1 MSQRQRHGRA
11 LQGTPRR
18 LALNADAVLPDVLEE
33 GLRIVFCG
41 TAAGA
46 VAARVGAPY
55 AGPGNRFWSI
65 LHETGLT
72 PRLLRAQEFR
82 DLASFGIGLTDVA
95 KFASG
100 SDSSLA
106 RCDFDPGA
114 VVAKVER
121 HGPGIL
127 AFVGKRAAREVL
139 GGSVGYGPQDVR
151 IAVSDVWVLP
161 STSGAARG
169 SWDTKPWHDLA
180 HAGPILTSRRVP
192 TLR

>member
-1 MSQRQRHGRA
+1 
-11 LQGTPRR
+11 
-18 LALNADAVLPDVLEE
+18 
-33 GLRIVFCG
+33 
-41 TAAGA
+41 

-55 AGPGNRFWSI
+55 AGPGNRFWWV

-82 DLASFGIGLTDVA
+82 DLPRYGIGLTDVA

-106 RCDFDPGA
+106 RGDFDPAA
-114 VVAKVER
+114 VVEKVER
-121 HGPGIL
+121 YAPRVL

-139 GGSVGYGPQDVR
+139 GRPVVCGPQGMR
-151 IAVSDVWVLP
+151 IGVSDAWVVP

-169 SWDTKPWHDLA
+169 AWNLAPWRALSTA
-180 HAGPILTSRRVP
+180 AG
-192 TLR
+192 TLDS

>member
-1 MSQRQRHGRA
+1 MHAAPVSTDRRH
-11 LQGTPRR
+11 
-18 LALNADAVLPDVLEE
+18 VLPDVLEE

-82 DLASFGIGLTDVA
+82 DLSRYGIGLTDVA

-100 SDSSLA
+100 SDKSLA
-106 RCDFDPGA
+106 PCDFDPAA
-114 VVAKVER
+114 VVAKMQR
-121 HGPGIL
+121 YAPGIL
-127 AFVGKRAAREVL
+127 ALVGKRAAREVL
-139 GGSVGYGPQDVR
+139 GRSVDYGSQDVR
-151 IAVSDVWVLP
+151 VGISDVWVVP

-169 SWDTKPWHDLA
+169 AWDTKPWQELA
-180 HAGPILTSRRVP
+180 VTVAVTAA
-192 TLR
+192 

>member
-1 MSQRQRHGRA
+1 
-11 LQGTPRR
+11 
-18 LALNADAVLPDVLEE
+18 VLEA

-55 AGPGNRFWSI
+55 AGPGNRFWWV

-72 PRLLRAQEFR
+72 PRLLQSHEFR
-82 DLASFGIGLTDVA
+82 DLPRYGVGLTDVA

-100 SDSSLA
+100 SDASLVPA
-106 RCDFDPGA
+106 DFDGHA

-121 HGPGIL
+121 SAPAIL

-139 GGSVGYGPQDVR
+139 GATVAYGPQDAR
-151 IAVSDVWVLP
+151 MGVSDVWVVP

-169 SWDTKPWHDLA
+169 AWDLA
-180 HAGPILTSRRVP
+180 PWQALARAAAGHD
-192 TLR
+192 

>member
-1 MSQRQRHGRA
+1 
-11 LQGTPRR
+11 
-18 LALNADAVLPDVLEE
+18 
-33 GLRIVFCG
+33 
-41 TAAGA
+41 

-55 AGPGNRFWSI
+55 AGPGNRFWWV

-82 DLASFGIGLTDVA
+82 DLPRYGIGLTDVA

-106 RCDFDPGA
+106 RGDFDPAA
-114 VVAKVER
+114 VVEKVER
-121 HGPGIL
+121 YAPRVL

-139 GGSVGYGPQDVR
+139 GRPVVYGPQGMR
-151 IAVSDVWVLP
+151 IGVSDVWVVP

-169 SWDTKPWHDLA
+169 AWNLVPWRALSTA
-180 HAGPILTSRRVP
+180 AG
-192 TLR
+192 TLDS